1 MDEPPSSVC
10 LVRPPQSQPRMH
22 WSGTS
27 VTPLY
32 SGHLSAALP
41 EMSISVESTFVTPMQ
56 NADTLL
62 WSLNLSSGSID
73 KLQSGVS
80 SPVLLHLERR
90 QRLSAVEELNRRILD
105 GEAILIDSIFDR
117 RVLSFIAP
125 SDMCKIKKNT
135 NKFSISPLVITATA
149 AGSAYSKVLWVL
161 AQPSHCLH
169 HKDFNVSQRQS
180 NSAGAAFSFQWETLL
195 FCLCQLWRLWHQ
207 CFWSLILEH
216 APHIKLRK
224 QRSNVCDC
232 NNYNCCCQMGRT
244 MFRLKG

>member
-41 EMSISVESTFVTPMQ
+41 EMSVSVESTFVTPMQ

-62 WSLNLSSGSID
+62 WSLNLSSGFID
-73 KLQSGVS
+73 NLQFGVS

-90 QRLSAVEELNRRILD
+90 QRLSATKELHRHGWRSYINWLD
-105 GEAILIDSIFDR
+105 FWQKG
-117 RVLSFIAP
+117 SFIAL
-125 SDMCKIKKNT
+125 SDMCKIKKKNT
-135 NKFSISPLVITATA
+135 NKICISPLVITATA
-149 AGSAYSKVLWVL
+149 VGSAHSKFLWVL

-180 NSAGAAFSFQWETLL
+180 NCQSCFQLPMGDIVIL
-195 FCLCQLWRLWHQ
+195 FVP
-207 CFWSLILEH
+207 
-216 APHIKLRK
+216 A
-224 QRSNVCDC
+224 
-232 NNYNCCCQMGRT
+232 
-244 MFRLKG
+244 LKALTPVFLKSGVGTGSTH